1 MNLGHR
7 LKLKPRYIWI
17 EFVTQDM
24 DGVGLSFALN
34 IRFHR
39 FHSNSTNQFGPCNT
53 WGAET
58 AQYSGDSGAKQ
69 FLSRQSYD
77 LVIVISLSSR
87 TSYATQSFMMFH
99 VRSAGLHQSFG
110 PCNVHGT
117 SSCFKSGGE
126 ILDDAIVSVVW
137 YYIAFNGTG
146 KSPCAIHL
154 SINQPS
160 DVGFLNFALIA
171 HAISLKTL
179 ANLCDCFVAKNS
191 KSKTSS
197 ELFHDNCSASICRCS
212 TSHARVAPPAAVHT
226 CLKLVTLK
234 TASLALPRPGW
245 MLHVSHVSTKNEE
258 MWACF
263 CCAIEHTKGILK
275 LHCWFAASNC
285 HFIVFLCVFHTWLAR
300 LDQWRGS
307 RSGCE
312 WHHQHREC
320 CVSTILQQLGHHLGH
335 QQLVSGTMAQK
346 KHVQGKTTT
355 LFIAFAGVLAL
366 HLRASKCYLWFAV
379 L

>member
-1 MNLGHR
+1 
-7 LKLKPRYIWI
+7 
-17 EFVTQDM
+17 M